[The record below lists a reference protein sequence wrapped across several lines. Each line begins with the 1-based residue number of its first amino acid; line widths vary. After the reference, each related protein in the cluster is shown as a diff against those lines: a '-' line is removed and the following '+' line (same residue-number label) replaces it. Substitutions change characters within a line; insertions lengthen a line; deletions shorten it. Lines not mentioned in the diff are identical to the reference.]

1 MIIEELEKAL
11 QDKKQPK
18 FRLEQIKKAIFK
30 DGASSFSAIREIP
43 KELAQFL
50 DETVDILPFVAVQV
64 LISEDRRSFKALL
77 KLKDGNLIETVLL
90 LPRPTALSVCV
101 SSQAGCPLGCKFCAT
116 GRSGFKRNLTADEI
130 SSQVLFWRQQIKKL
144 GDSDFKFAASDIK
157 NIVYMGMGEPLL
169 NWENVKESLRM
180 LIDPKLFAFG
190 SRSISVSTSGIAPGI
205 KKFAEEMPQVNLA
218 LSLHFADNQKR
229 SQFMPINKKHDL
241 FDLKKAIQSYLNI
254 TQRKVFIEYLMIDG
268 VNDSKEDAEDLV
280 KYIKSMK
287 DSYLLHVNLIR
298 YNATSE
304 ILKPSSKEKI
314 QEFRDYLMKRG
325 VNTTIRQSLGEE
337 IKAACGQLAAKV

>member
-30 DGASSFSAIREIP
+30 DGASSFLEIREIP

-50 DETVDILPFVAVQV
+50 DENVDILPFTSSWIA
-64 LISEDRRSFKALL
+64 ISQDQKSFKTLL

-90 LPRPTALSVCV
+90 FPRPAALSVCV

-116 GRSGFKRNLTADEI
+116 GQSGFKRNLTADEI
-130 SSQVLFWRQQIKKL
+130 SSQVLFWRQYLKKFGNCNRKL
-144 GDSDFKFAASDIK
+144 GACDIK

-169 NWENVKESLRM
+169 NWENVKESLKM
-180 LIDPKLFAFG
+180 LIDPKLFGFG

-205 KKFAEEMPQVNLA
+205 EQFAKEMPQVNLA
-218 LSLHFADNQKR
+218 ISLHFGDNAKR
-229 SQFMPINKKHDL
+229 SQFMPINKKYGL
-241 FDLKKAIQSYLNI
+241 IALRKAIKNYL
-254 TQRKVFIEYLMIDG
+254 QASRRKIFIEYLMLDG
-268 VNDSKEDAEDLV
+268 INDSLKDAEKLLGFLKSIGDLH
-280 KYIKSMK
+280 
-287 DSYLLHVNLIR
+287 LLHVNLIR

-325 VNTTIRQSLGEE
+325 INTTIRQSLGEE
-337 IKAACGQLAAKV
+337 IKAACGQLAGK

>member
-1 MIIEELEKAL
+1 MVIKELEKAL

-30 DGASSFSAIREIP
+30 DGASSFLEIREIP

-50 DETVDILPFVAVQV
+50 DENIDILPFSVVQV
-64 LISEDRRSFKALL
+64 LVSQNQRSFKALL

-116 GRSGFKRNLTADEI
+116 GRLGFKRNLTADEI
-130 SSQVLFWRQQIKKL
+130 ASQVLFWRQHIKKF
-144 GDSDFKFAASDIK
+144 GISNFEFGASDIK
-157 NIVYMGMGEPLL
+157 NIVYMGMGEPFL
-169 NWENVKESLRM
+169 NWENVKESLKM
-180 LIDPKLFAFG
+180 LIDPKLFGFG

-205 KKFAEEMPQVNLA
+205 EQFAKEMPQVNLA
-218 LSLHFADNQKR
+218 ISLHFGDNAKR
-229 SQFMPINKKHDL
+229 SQFMPINKKYGL
-241 FDLKKAIQSYLNI
+241 VALRKAIKNYLKVSR
-254 TQRKVFIEYLMIDG
+254 RKIFIEYLMLDG
-268 VNDSKEDAEDLV
+268 INDSLKDAEKLLGFLKSIGDLH
-280 KYIKSMK
+280 
-287 DSYLLHVNLIR
+287 LLHVNLIR

-314 QEFRDYLMKRG
+314 QKFRDYLMKRSI
-325 VNTTIRQSLGEE
+325 NTTIRQSLGEE
-337 IKAACGQLAAKV
+337 IKAACGQLAGK